1 MKTIAELEKQ
11 KYNLI
16 NLEEGICKRIRE
28 PLQLRVTDDHI
39 HSLYLMKFGKKKV
52 RVVFRSRL
60 NGVNEITITR
70 DQWPTVIAAVLDRFF
85 LYDVLTS
92 GQILEIP
99 FKFLGV
105 LMDHEVIWKP
115 ISESVDSR
123 MLESQYKL
131 TIGTAMWNKALA
143 VPSLRRRDEYASHV
157 VTKLVLAQSSTFP
170 TAIVITDQ
178 TNKDLYLMMVEKGT
192 YALVSADLSDIHV
205 FQENY
210 LALVLHALHASF
222 EKAPERL
229 VADHR
234 DKLILDVLENNHL

>member
-11 KYNLI
+11 KYNAIHLK
-16 NLEEGICKRIRE
+16 EGICKGIRE
-28 PLQLRVTDDHI
+28 PLRLRVTDDHT
-39 HSLYLMKFGKKKV
+39 HSLYLLKFGKKKV
-52 RVVFRSRL
+52 RVVFRSL
-60 NGVNEITITR
+60 KDNVTNFVTITR
-70 DQWPTVIAAVLDRFF
+70 DQWPTVIEAVLDRFF

-115 ISESVDSR
+115 IPESVDSR
-123 MLESQYKL
+123 MLESQYML
-131 TIGTAMWNKALA
+131 IIGTAMWNKALE
-143 VPSLRRRDEYASHV
+143 VPSLQCRDEYASHV
-157 VTKLVLAQSSTFP
+157 VTQLALAQASTHP

-210 LALVLHALHASF
+210 LPLVLHALHASF

-234 DKLILDVLENNHL
+234 DKLILDVLENN